1 MPFVGSSL
9 YVSPGLES
17 MADIQAQ
24 RRTWNSQNDPQTILK
39 CPCTS
44 FCNGFYKFWG
54 SQSDPQTILKCPCT
68 SFCNGFYK
76 LWGFQNDPQTILKRS
91 SNARVPV
98 FAMDSTSF
106 EVPRLGTYK
115 ILKDWVSC
123 HVLLSG
129 SLQNFSPDL
138 SPKSPPNRLHGK
150 INLEFSE
157 YWPAIGQLKLI
168 F

>member
-1 MPFVGSSL
+1 MAGQYPENSRLIFPWSLFGGCFHHLFVATTSF
-9 YVSPGLES
+9 E
-17 MADIQAQ
+17 
-24 RRTWNSQNDPQTILK
+24 ILK
-39 CPCTS
+39 
-44 FCNGFYKFWG
+44 
-54 SQSDPQTILKCPCT
+54 
-68 SFCNGFYK
+68 
-76 LWGFQNDPQTILKRS
+76 TILKRS

-98 FAMDSTSF
+98 FAMDATSFEVFKTILKRSSNACVPVFAMGSTSF